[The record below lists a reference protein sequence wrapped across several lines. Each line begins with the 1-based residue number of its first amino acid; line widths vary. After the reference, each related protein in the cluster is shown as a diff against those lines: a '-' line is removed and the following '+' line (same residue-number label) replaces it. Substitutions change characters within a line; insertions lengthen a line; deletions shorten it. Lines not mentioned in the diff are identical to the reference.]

1 MPHLQLQTLT
11 APAPRM
17 STAQEDTNNG
27 TKYLLYIALAG
38 AGVWIAWL
46 VLKFLYYAF
55 SYLALNLFLGLD
67 LSVYGRLSSGGWLG
81 YALLGLGFGAAGG
94 AVAAQR
100 RFRLSKLIPAGA
112 GILFLGLCSFVF
124 LNNAARFAPP
134 MEEAGLYEYSEGRG
148 QCPVCATIEATST
161 KPDSTL
167 HRYTTASLLDK
178 NSATAWISGSANTQT
193 LTLKLSLPDDQRLV
207 GLRIGNG
214 YDKSDEVFA
223 SFSRVRSCHISLDNG
238 PATYW
243 RLPDTHTQD
252 LFIPITPVTGTMP
265 QAIVLTIDETY
276 SGENH
281 TEVAISS
288 LTPLI
293 EADSK

>member
-1 MPHLQLQTLT
+1 
-11 APAPRM
+11 M
-17 STAQEDTNNG
+17 STAQQDKNEG
-27 TKYLLYIALAG
+27 AKYLFYIVLAV
-38 AGVWIAWL
+38 AGVWIVWL
-46 VLKFLYYAF
+46 ILKFLYYAF

-81 YALLGLGFGAAGG
+81 YALLGLGLGAAGG

-112 GILFLGLCSFVF
+112 GVLFLALCSFVF
-124 LNNAARFAPP
+124 LKSAARFAPP
-134 MEEAGLYEYSEGRG
+134 MAEAGLYEYSEGRG
-148 QCPVCATIEATST
+148 QCPACATIEATST

-178 NSATAWISGSANTQT
+178 NPATAWISESANTQT
-193 LTLKLSLPDDQRLV
+193 LKLKLSIPADQRLV

-214 YDKSDEVFA
+214 YGKSDEVFT

-243 RLPDTHTQD
+243 QLPDTHTQD
-252 LFIPITPVTGTMP
+252 LFIPIASVTGTTP
-265 QAIVLTIDETY
+265 QAIELTIDETF

-281 TEVAISS
+281 EEVAISS

-293 EADSK
+293 EADSQ